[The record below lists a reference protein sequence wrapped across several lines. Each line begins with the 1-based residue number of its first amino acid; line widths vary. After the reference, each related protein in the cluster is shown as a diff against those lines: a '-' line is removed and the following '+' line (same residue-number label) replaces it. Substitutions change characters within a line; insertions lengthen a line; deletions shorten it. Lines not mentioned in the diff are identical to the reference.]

1 MLGHAC
7 CIASFDNNSKVSTGR
22 MMFALCVYLVKEFP
36 SHCYFAKFLILKKK
50 HEELLNFI
58 HFASITDIKWF

>member
-50 HEELLNFI
+50 NM
-58 HFASITDIKWF
+58 KNC